1 MTPPG
6 ARSCTVHVRWPDEE
20 VVYPAVL
27 DPRWTTTQNMT
38 TTRQGHTATLLSTG
52 NVLVVG
58 GTSNGSTA
66 LASAELYNRT
76 TGTWAATNPMT
87 GARTLHSATQL
98 GSSSNGTTSGKVL
111 ISGGLNGT
119 TSQNTAQLYS
129 PTAGTWTAAANL
141 NAARHGHT
149 ATLLVDGRV
158 LVTGGLNGTTTLNT
172 AALYN
177 PASGTGSW
185 VAAAGILPSALKN
198 HAAALL
204 TTTNNQLSNKVLVFG
219 GNSGS
224 ATVSGVYLFDPAQ
237 NAFSTQTSLPS
248 AREGH
253 TVTVLANGNLLVTG
267 GKSGTTTLAT
277 TVLFNPSSGAGSW
290 SSSGTMNVAR
300 QAHSATLIP
309 TAIVS
314 NGQVLVA
321 GGSSGSATLSSAEL
335 WNGTTWAL
343 TTALL
348 SAQQGHTATLL
359 GNDAILIAGGVNG
372 STTVG
377 AAQLYDASFG
387 VACTLSSQCVTGF
400 CVNGVCCDSA
410 CNNGCGACNLSGK
423 VGTCSAVAAGTVCRA
438 SAGSCDVAETCS
450 GTSTTCPANAFA
462 PSTTVCRASAGAC
475 DVAENC
481 TGSSATCPADG
492 FQSTSTVCR
501 ASAGV
506 CDVAE
511 NCPGTSAACPAN
523 GFKSSATVCRP
534 SAGACDVAE
543 NCPGTSAACP
553 ADGFLAATT
562 VCRPVAG
569 GCDIAESCTGTSA
582 TCPPD
587 RVMPVDSICRPS
599 AGPCDVPELCGG
611 VTATCAPDQFQPAG
625 TVCRAA
631 AGVCDVAETCSGTSV
646 TCPADGF
653 LPRTT
658 VCRPV
663 AGNCDVAENCTGSAA
678 TCPADAKA
686 PNGSLCDD
694 GNACTAG
701 DTCQSAVCVGGP
713 PVTCPTA
720 DQCHT
725 GGGGTCNPTTGCPA
739 ASPVADGAVCS
750 DGNSCTQGETCQ
762 GGTCQTDRSFALL
775 VNVPVNDLGNLGG
788 SSSTAQGVSIGPDVV
803 GTSTTATGQQHAFVS
818 FGGGQPLFD
827 ISAQPGAPAPSTGTA
842 INDTD
847 MVVGSL
853 PQPDGSSHVF
863 SRTDATGVVDLGP
876 VGDNSVATDTFAF
889 QGGYAYAVNNSGQIA
904 GVNTDAGQFRGFLYT
919 SGTGFEDIGSLD
931 GLSSWLFGL
940 SDSGA
945 AVGASLVPGAP
956 TTGFERFGH
965 AVLFNAA
972 TELVDLNNYV
982 DPTSGLTLTLANGIS
997 GNYIVGGADLKG
1009 TALPFRL
1016 NTSTGT
1022 VDHFN
1027 GGWQGSSVASSV
1039 NSMGDTVGWG
1049 FMAAGDTQQSAF
1061 IYTDGIGFKNLN
1073 DVIDPSLGWNLQVA
1087 TGINERDDVVGW
1099 GYHNGVV
1106 SAFMLR
1112 VSPETVACQSNT
1124 TCGGTGTGLCVWS
1137 DGVVANR
1144 NGTFTAVFG
1153 FSNGGTTS
1161 ITPTTNTV
1169 IVDGS
1174 VVLNP
1179 NPAPPELLPP
1189 GAHPGVFLPVINA
1202 GQTIIWNL
1210 NGQVVTASADSTRD
1224 LPTTLVGTT
1233 GESVAVENT
1242 QVTVKA
1248 DLGPYQT
1255 PPAAI
1260 TQAADPQVGAPYY
1273 GSLSGK
1279 LDVSPTGASLY
1290 TLPLTIPKGTAGMA
1304 PSLSLV
1310 YSSQGGN
1317 GIMGQGWSLSGLSM
1331 IYVCSQTL
1339 ASDGQSVPY
1348 GLVANPNLP
1357 NHQVTLCL
1365 DGQRLFQRQKFQSSD
1380 PNSVAG
1386 TYQLETNDFSG
1397 IEYDDGSQ
1405 TPNGPAFT
1413 VTTKSGEIRHY
1424 GLQTYDTLAVPA
1436 DHSDTFGLATV
1447 GTRTV
1452 VWLLDRVEDPWAN
1465 YYDIVYNNKQGD
1477 FSTNGI
1483 AVTEIDYTGHLGK
1496 RNGRGPAGTDHR
1508 PPHRGHLH
1516 LRNRAPDGHPD
1527 RPVRRMDDTDRAPA
1541 DDHQLSRGQLQP
1553 RLPRG

>member
-1 MTPPG
+1 MKRGFLLASIAVTIGIAGASFLLIRHPSVERPQPEEARRILTTLRALPSTPLAAPQMAAPVEARNSGQPPESSATSVRVTLPRLANGAAHLEDSAAHASVDVALSDVRHVPAVSVDGYSVYPHAHVSGATILERVLPTGAEDFVSFEARPSAPDVDYQIALGDGVSGLRLVADTLEMVDGQGTPRWRAEPPYIVGADGARTEATLAVEGCAVDRDPSAPWSRSVTPPG

-87 GARTLHSATQL
+87 GARTLHTATQL
-98 GSSSNGTTSGKVL
+98 GSSSNTTTSGKVL

-129 PTAGTWTAAANL
+129 PSAGTWTAAANL

-290 SSSGTMNVAR
+290 SSSGTMTVAR

-387 VACTLSSQCVTGF
+387 LSCTSSAQCVTGF

-423 VGTCSAVAAGTVCRA
+423 VGTCSPIAAGTVCRA
-438 SAGSCDVAETCS
+438 SAGTCDVAETCS
-450 GTSTTCPANAFA
+450 GTSTSCPANAFA
-462 PSTTVCRASAGAC
+462 PSTTVCRASAGVC

-492 FQSTSTVCR
+492 FQPTSTVCR

-511 NCPGTSAACPAN
+511 SCT
-523 GFKSSATVCRP
+523 
-534 SAGACDVAE
+534 
-543 NCPGTSAACP
+543 GTSAACP
-553 ADGFLAATT
+553 ADGFKSSSTVCRASAGVCDVAESCTGRSAACPADGFLPATT
-562 VCRPVAG
+562 VCRPLAG

-631 AGVCDVAETCSGTSV
+631 AGVCDVAEACSGTSV

-678 TCPADAKA
+678 TCPTDAKA

-694 GNACTAG
+694 HNACTAG
-701 DTCQSAVCVGGP
+701 DTCQNAVCVGGP

-720 DQCHT
+720 DQCHS
-725 GGGGTCNPTTGCPA
+725 GGGACIPATGCPA
-739 ASPVADGAVCS
+739 ASPLADGAACS
-750 DGNSCTQGETCQ
+750 DGNACTQGETCQ
-762 GGTCQTDRSFALL
+762 GGACQMDKSFPLL

-788 SSSTAQGVSIGPDVV
+788 PSSTAQGVSIGPDVV
-803 GTSTTATGQQHAFVS
+803 GTSSTATGQQHAFVS

-827 ISAQPGAPAPSTGTA
+827 ISAQPGAPAQSTGSA

-863 SRTDATGVVDLGP
+863 SRTDATGVVNLGP

-889 QGGYAYAVNNSGQIA
+889 QGAYGYAVNNSGQIA

-919 SGTGFEDIGSLD
+919 PGTGFEDIGSLD

-997 GNYIVGGADLKG
+997 GNYIVGGADLTG

-1027 GGWQGSSVASSV
+1027 GGWQGSSVATSV

-1061 IYTDGIGFKNLN
+1061 IYTDQLGFKNLN
-1073 DVIDPSLGWNLQVA
+1073 DVINPSLGWNLQVA

-1099 GYHNGVV
+1099 GYHNGA
-1106 SAFMLR
+1106 SQRLHAPRLTR
-1112 VSPETVACQSNT
+1112 
-1124 TCGGTGTGLCVWS
+1124 
-1137 DGVVANR
+1137 DGR
-1144 NGTFTAVFG
+1144 
-1153 FSNGGTTS
+1153 
-1161 ITPTTNTV
+1161 
-1169 IVDGS
+1169 
-1174 VVLNP
+1174 
-1179 NPAPPELLPP
+1179 
-1189 GAHPGVFLPVINA
+1189 LPVQHHLRRYRQRA
-1202 GQTIIWNL
+1202 L
-1210 NGQVVTASADSTRD
+1210 R
-1224 LPTTLVGTT
+1224 LVGRRRRQRQRHLH
-1233 GESVAVENT
+1233 GGFRLLQRRDHQHHAHDEH
-1242 QVTVKA
+1242 
-1248 DLGPYQT
+1248 
-1255 PPAAI
+1255 
-1260 TQAADPQVGAPYY
+1260 GA
-1273 GSLSGK
+1273 SS
-1279 LDVSPTGASLY
+1279 TGASSS
-1290 TLPLTIPKGTAGMA
+1290 IPI
-1304 PSLSLV
+1304 PRRPR
-1310 YSSQGGN
+1310 
-1317 GIMGQGWSLSGLSM
+1317 
-1331 IYVCSQTL
+1331 C
-1339 ASDGQSVPY
+1339 
-1348 GLVANPNLP
+1348 
-1357 NHQVTLCL
+1357 C
-1365 DGQRLFQRQKFQSSD
+1365 R
-1380 PNSVAG
+1380 
-1386 TYQLETNDFSG
+1386 
-1397 IEYDDGSQ
+1397 
-1405 TPNGPAFT
+1405 
-1413 VTTKSGEIRHY
+1413 
-1424 GLQTYDTLAVPA
+1424 
-1436 DHSDTFGLATV
+1436 
-1447 GTRTV
+1447 
-1452 VWLLDRVEDPWAN
+1452 
-1465 YYDIVYNNKQGD
+1465 
-1477 FSTNGI
+1477 
-1483 AVTEIDYTGHLGK
+1483 
-1496 RNGRGPAGTDHR
+1496 RGPIRGFSCRSSTPARPSPGTSTASSSPLH
-1508 PPHRGHLH
+1508 PPR
-1516 LRNRAPDGHPD
+1516 RATCPP
-1527 RPVRRMDDTDRAPA
+1527 RRSAPPARASP
-1541 DDHQLSRGQLQP
+1541 SRA
-1553 RLPRG
+1553 RR